1 MQFVNQIMVSLVYI
15 LYASYSV
22 DSSTGSKSEIK
33 RDSLRGRVGVLL
45 SDLSHL
51 HLLVFPCLGVRWCVV
66 HGRPLLAD
74 IEGWVRLQFQAGQA
88 WVPDTPRRM
97 TFLFMLPACT
107 FAPPDLEDN
116 LLCPECA
123 KRYPLSIYIFFSCL
137 FIFIRWRLITLQY
150 CSGFVIHWHESA
162 MDLHVFPIPI
172 SPPASLP
179 TPSLWVFPVHQPWAL
194 VSCIQPGLVIC
205 FTLDS
210 ILVSMLFSQNI
221 PPLPSPTESQSL
233 FCTSVSLFL
242 FCI

>member
-33 RDSLRGRVGVLL
+33 RDSLRGWVGVLL
-45 SDLSHL
+45 SDLRHL
-51 HLLVFPCLGVRWCVV
+51 HLFVFLCLGVRWCVV

-137 FIFIRWRLITLQY
+137 FIFISWRLITLQY
-150 CSGFVIHWHESA
+150 CSGFCHTLTWISHGFTCVPHPDPPSRLPPH
-162 MDLHVFPIPI
+162 PIP
-172 SPPASLP
+172 L
-179 TPSLWVFPVHQPWAL
+179 
-194 VSCIQPGLVIC
+194 G
-205 FTLDS
+205 
-210 ILVSMLFSQNI
+210 
-221 PPLPSPTESQSL
+221 LPSAPALSTCLMHPTWAGDL
-233 FCTSVSLFL
+233 FHPW
-242 FCI
+242 